1 MVKLPMDITE
11 TSLQIPLINVHM
23 ILGLPWHFCLVGD
36 ITTIVVSNQLSF
48 GLRVGSGFIN
58 FAFNAG
64 WDFAWV
70 YGQFRP
76 AGFDNV
82 TKAWLHYPNVSLGY
96 KLKKMAFTFKVEAV
110 YIAMIQQLIG
120 KTAATGLVLT
130 NYKNYLNGFTY
141 AFYLEQRLWKNNIL
155 IFGLKY
161 SNVKYFWPT
170 WMLFSTFDRFYHIP
184 ELSLMLI
191 L

>member
-1 MVKLPMDITE
+1 M
-11 TSLQIPLINVHM
+11 
-23 ILGLPWHFCLVGD
+23 
-36 ITTIVVSNQLSF
+36 VSNQLSF

-141 AFYLEQRLWKNNIL
+141 AFYLEQRLWTNNIL

-170 WMLFSTFDRFYHIP
+170 WMLFITFDRFYLIP